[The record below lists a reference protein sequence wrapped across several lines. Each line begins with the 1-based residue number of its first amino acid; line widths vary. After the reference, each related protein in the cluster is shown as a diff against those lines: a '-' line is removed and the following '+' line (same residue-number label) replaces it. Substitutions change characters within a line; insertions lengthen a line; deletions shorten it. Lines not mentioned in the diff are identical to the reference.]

1 MGGDGEGRGRDWLR
15 RGRMSFWEGEQW
27 ILPQEKRES
36 EGGES
41 RDEKMMMIKLIV

>member
-1 MGGDGEGRGRDWLR
+1 
-15 RGRMSFWEGEQW
+15 MSFWEGEQW